1 MVNSVLVAMDDS
13 PLSREALT
21 FALETFPDAEITVV
35 HVADPEI
42 NMLPAEMNEEYNVLP
57 DELEGVGDEMAQT
70 VFEAVRDITAGR
82 DVSVTFLKGE
92 PDTGLIEYTEEGG
105 FDHAVLG
112 THGRKGLSR
121 LLIGSVAEE
130 VVRQTDIPTTLIR

>member
-21 FALETFPDAEITVV
+21 FALETFSDAEITVV
-35 HVADPEI
+35 HVADPEMD
-42 NMLPAEMNEEYNVLP
+42 MLPAEMNEVYNTSP
-57 DELEGVGDEMAQT
+57 GELEGVGDAMAQT
-70 VFEAVRDITAGR
+70 VFEAVRDVTADR
-82 DVSVTFLKGE
+82 DVSVTFLKGK
-92 PDTGLIEYTEEGG
+92 PDTRLIEYIEEGG

-130 VVRQTDIPTTLIR
+130 VVRQTNVPTTLIR